1 MCLVKMVVV
10 AQLVEQRIVIPP
22 VASSNLV
29 DHLQVTIFEMSGFLL
44 FLVFKHT
51 FLS

>member
-1 MCLVKMVVV
+1 MVVI

-29 DHLQVTIFEMSGFLL
+29 DHLSNFFGLAIQLIRHKDNGIA
-44 FLVFKHT
+44 
-51 FLS
+51 